1 MSAERPTAAE
11 PAIEVSDVCFAYG
24 GQEVLHNVSFR
35 IARNAL
41 VAVVGPN
48 GGGKTTLL
56 KLLLGEL
63 EPRYGT
69 IRVLGGAPA
78 ATRVRIGYVPQ
89 TVPFDPRFP
98 VSVREAVLMG
108 RVAKSR
114 FGHYG
119 PPDHTAARDALARV
133 GLADFERRSF
143 AELSGGE
150 RQRVLIAQ
158 ALAGG
163 SELLLLDEPVANVDP
178 EHTSRLYELFKAL
191 TSDVTVMMVSHNL
204 SVVTGHATHVLC
216 VNRMAGLHAIGE
228 VASSTFT
235 EAFGGSLTTIRHD
248 ADCHVMDPS
257 AALDAPHHGCGG
269 GADSRATDRTD

>member
-1 MSAERPTAAE
+1 MSADTE
-11 PAIEVSDVCFAYG
+11 PVIDVRDVCFSYNG
-24 GQEVLHNVSFR
+24 HEVLHNVTFSV
-35 IARNAL
+35 APHAL

-56 KLLLGEL
+56 KLLLGEYA
-63 EPRYGT
+63 PRYGT
-69 IRVLGGAPA
+69 IRVLGAEPA
-78 ATRVRIGYVPQ
+78 TVRTRVGYVPQ
-89 TVPFDPRFP
+89 AAPFDPAFP
-98 VSVREAVLMG
+98 VSVNEAVLMG

-119 PPDHTAARDALARV
+119 RADRAAAGLALERV
-133 GLADFERRSF
+133 GLAGFGRRAF

-178 EHTSRLYELFKAL
+178 EHASRLYELFKAL
-191 TSDVTVMMVSHNL
+191 TQEITVMMVSHNL

-216 VNRMAGLHAIGE
+216 INGTAGMHALGE
-228 VASSTFT
+228 VASATFT
-235 EAFGGSLTTIRHD
+235 EAFGGSLAAIRHG
-248 ADCHVMDPS
+248 ADCHVLDPTP
-257 AALDAPHHGCGG
+257 AMHTPHHGE
-269 GADSRATDRTD
+269 

>member
-1 MSAERPTAAE
+1 MSRESMTAAE
-11 PAIEVSDVCFAYG
+11 TAIEVNDVCFAYG

-35 IARNAL
+35 IGKKSL

-63 EPRYGT
+63 APRYGT

-78 ATRVRIGYVPQ
+78 ETRVRIGYVPQ
-89 TVPFDPRFP
+89 AVPFDPRFP

-114 FGHYG
+114 LGQYG
-119 PPDHTAARDALARV
+119 REDHAAARDALARV
-133 GLADFERRSF
+133 GLASFEGRSF

-178 EHTSRLYELFKAL
+178 EHTSHLYELFKAL
-191 TSDVTVMMVSHNL
+191 TSEVTVMMVSHNL

-216 VNRMAGLHAIGE
+216 VNRTAGLHAIGE
-228 VASSTFT
+228 VASETFT
-235 EAFGGSLTTIRHD
+235 EAFGGSLTTIRHTS
-248 ADCHVMDPS
+248 DCHVSDPS
-257 AALDAPHHGCGG
+257 SALHAPHHGC
-269 GADSRATDRTD
+269 ACETCETAV

>member
-1 MSAERPTAAE
+1 MNTDAVIDVR
-11 PAIEVSDVCFAYG
+11 DVCFAYS
-24 GQEVLHNVSFR
+24 GQEVLHNVTFSVVPR
-35 IARNAL
+35 SL

-63 EPRYGT
+63 MPVYGAV
-69 IRVLGGAPA
+69 RVLGAAPETA
-78 ATRVRIGYVPQ
+78 RTRVGYVPQ
-89 TVPFDPRFP
+89 SAPFDPRFP
-98 VSVREAVLMG
+98 VSVTEAVLMG

-119 PPDHTAARDALARV
+119 RADHAAAERALERV
-133 GLADFERRSF
+133 GLAGFGRRAF

-191 TSDVTVMMVSHNL
+191 TAEVTVMMVSHNL

-216 VNRMAGLHAIGE
+216 VNRTAGMHALGE
-228 VASSTFT
+228 VASATFT
-235 EAFGGSLTTIRHD
+235 EAFGGSLAAIRHG
-248 ADCHVMDPS
+248 ADCHVLDPT
-257 AALDAPHHGCGG
+257 AAMHAPHHGG
-269 GADSRATDRTD
+269 DSG

>member
-1 MSAERPTAAE
+1 MLEN
-11 PAIEVSDVCFAYG
+11 AIDVRDVCFAYS
-24 GQEVLHNVSFR
+24 GQEVLHNVSFSVAPR
-35 IARNAL
+35 SL

-63 EPRYGT
+63 TPLYGT
-69 IRVLGGAPA
+69 IRILGSTPGAVR
-78 ATRVRIGYVPQ
+78 TRIGYVPQ
-89 TVPFDPRFP
+89 SAPFDPRFP
-98 VSVREAVLMG
+98 LSVNEAVLMG

-119 PPDHTAARDALARV
+119 RDDHQAAGRALERV
-133 GLADFERRSF
+133 GLGDFGGRAF

-163 SELLLLDEPVANVDP
+163 SELLLLDEPVANVDQ

-191 TSDVTVMMVSHNL
+191 TDEMTVMMVSHNL

-216 VNRMAGLHAIGE
+216 VNHATGMHALGE
-228 VASSTFT
+228 VASSTFN
-235 EAFGGSLTTIRHD
+235 EAFGGSLAAIRHG
-248 ADCHVMDPS
+248 ADCHVLDPS
-257 AALDAPHHGCGG
+257 GALHAPHHGGKE
-269 GADSRATDRTD
+269 

>member
-1 MSAERPTAAE
+1 MSGERMAATE

-24 GQEVLHNVSFR
+24 GQEVLHNVSFSVGR
-35 IARNAL
+35 RSL

-63 EPRYGT
+63 EPRFGT
-69 IRVLGGAPA
+69 VRVLGGTPSE
-78 ATRVRIGYVPQ
+78 TRIRIGYVPQ
-89 TVPFDPRFP
+89 AVPFDPRFP
-98 VSVREAVLMG
+98 VSVSEAVLMG

-114 FGHYG
+114 LGHYG
-119 PPDHTAARDALARV
+119 REDHASAVDALERV
-133 GLADFERRSF
+133 GLAGFGRRAF

-178 EHTSRLYELFKAL
+178 EHTSHLYELFKAL
-191 TSDVTVMMVSHNL
+191 TSEVTVMMVSHNL

-216 VNRMAGLHAIGE
+216 VNRTAGLHAIGD
-228 VASSTFT
+228 VASETFT
-235 EAFGGSLTTIRHD
+235 EAFGGVLTAIRHD
-248 ADCHVMDPS
+248 ADCHVLDPS
-257 AALDAPHHGCGG
+257 TAMHVPHHGCAC
-269 GADSRATDRTD
+269 GAEHQPNVER